1 MYEIGWYSRG
11 QRKLFNKHS
20 IDYQLPVY
28 SHMQEIRKENKT
40 INQIRQLF
48 KGRVSQKVLLLFGC
62 QWNLS
67 DNGLLFCFRS
77 LFLEKFCSSVPL
89 ICSVKISLESKINNI
104 PKAKN
109 MRSMMENNYKNHA

>member
-1 MYEIGWYSRG
+1 
-11 QRKLFNKHS
+11 
-20 IDYQLPVY
+20 
-28 SHMQEIRKENKT
+28 MQEIRKENKT

-48 KGRVSQKVLLLFGC
+48 KGRVSQEVLLLFGC
-62 QWNLS
+62 QWTMDN
-67 DNGLLFCFRS
+67 DNGLNFCFCS

-109 MRSMMENNYKNHA
+109 IRSMMENNYKNHA